1 MTTLPSE
8 IIAILLP
15 FATVFYQHRVF
26 QKAITLFIGS
36 ILCIGGVTVCAA
48 LRALGLNTDPAFSRF
63 HRLLNRDR
71 WNMLLASQILLKLL
85 VEAFCRT
92 TLTFSIDDTIE
103 RRRGKKIKAKGIFKD
118 PLGTG
123 SGKTV
128 TCSGLRWV
136 PIMILVRVPFMT
148 RTVALPFMVIL
159 SPSEK
164 TSKKMDYRHKSP
176 QRLAEQVC
184 FVLRRWF
191 PGHLIVLVTDAG
203 YTTKGLF
210 RVCKKLKIQLIAR
223 AKSNLRFFEL
233 APPRTGK
240 RGRPRI
246 KGNRLPSLK
255 VMKDSP
261 HIKWEQAVVE
271 GYGGLNRECLIA
283 TRTCLWDPSEGGGP
297 IQVQLVFVKNL
308 NETDESTVFCLITI
322 APHLSLEEIVDG
334 YAKRWS
340 QEVTH
345 KETREYLGMES
356 QRQWS
361 DLAIERTTPL
371 LFACYSLIFLIA
383 NQLYNKI
390 SPAQFAW
397 YQKQGLTFSDL
408 LSFVRRMIRE
418 NQLSQVW
425 SQHPILKNIH
435 YPPELL
441 QVFQGIGLAA

>member
-1 MTTLPSE
+1 V
-8 IIAILLP
+8 A
-15 FATVFYQHRVF
+15 
-26 QKAITLFIGS
+26 
-36 ILCIGGVTVCAA
+36 CIS
-48 LRALGLNTDPAFSRF
+48 N
-63 HRLLNRDR
+63 
-71 WNMLLASQILLKLL
+71 
-85 VEAFCRT
+85 
-92 TLTFSIDDTIE
+92 
-103 RRRGKKIKAKGIFKD
+103 

-128 TCSGLRWV
+128 TCSGLRWI
-136 PIMILVRVPFMT
+136 PIMILVRVPFMK

-164 TSKKMDYRHKSP
+164 TAKNMGCRHKSP

-184 FVLRRWF
+184 YALRRWL
-191 PGHLIVLVTDAG
+191 PDNLIVLVTDAG

-223 AKSNLRFFEL
+223 AKSNMRFFEL

-240 RGRPRI
+240 RGRPRL
-246 KGNRLPSLK
+246 KGHRLPSLK
-255 VMKDSP
+255 EIRDSP
-261 HIKWEQAVVE
+261 DIKWKQVMVE
-271 GYGGLNRECLIA
+271 GYGGVNKECMVA
-283 TRTCLWDPSEGGGP
+283 TQECLWDPAEGGGQ
-297 IQVQLVFVKNL
+297 IQVQLIFVKDLKDSN
-308 NETDESTVFCLITI
+308 DSSVFCLITI
-322 APHLSLEEIVDG
+322 ATHLSSEEIVTA

-345 KETREYLGMES
+345 RECRESLGMET

-390 SPAQFAW
+390 TPAQSAW
-397 YQKQGLTFSDL
+397 YQKRELTFSDL
-408 LSFVRRMIRE
+408 LSFVRKMIRE

-425 SQHPILKNIH
+425 SKHPILKNIH
-435 YPPELL
+435 CPTELL
-441 QVFQGIGLAA
+441 QIFEGIGLAA